1 VPEDTVVVRTT
12 MQPDTDLQVGASEAA
27 SLRRQG
33 LLVPGFDGTEYTGV
47 IPKRRAART
56 NTPEEGN

>member
-1 VPEDTVVVRTT
+1 MAEDLVVVRTT
-12 MQPDTDLQVGASEAA
+12 MQPDTDLQVTVREAV
-27 SLRRQG
+27 SLKRQG
-33 LLVPGFDGTEYTGV
+33 LLIPGFDGTEYTGV